1 MCLPKTSMLRPYT
14 EEQLDKIYNKLPEE
28 LQEVIFSVETAEDI
42 GSVCD
47 TYGVTD
53 DRGPEIAKQSGYVLM
68 GLILPQEFSGVLETD
83 VKLPK
88 TLADAIARD
97 INRLVFYPVKPA
109 LEQLHRMEIEVT
121 TKVVTP
127 QPEGQGEQPEER
139 EKPEEPRGPDSYRET
154 LE

>member
-1 MCLPKTSMLRPYT
+1 M
-14 EEQLDKIYNKLPEE
+14 
-28 LQEVIFSVETAEDI
+28 ETAEAI
-42 GSVCD
+42 GDACD
-47 TYGVTD
+47 VYGIGDERAT
-53 DRGPEIAKQSGYVLM
+53 EIARRVGYVLM
-68 GLILPQEFSGVLETD
+68 GLVLPQEFAGVLETD

-121 TKVVTP
+121 AKAVTP
-127 QPEGQGEQPEER
+127 QPEEQESSEKQGEDD
-139 EKPEEPRGPDSYRET
+139 KYREE

>member
-1 MCLPKTSMLRPYT
+1 MPKQYT
-14 EEQLDKIYNKLPEE
+14 QEQLDKIYDKLPEE
-28 LQEVIFSVETAEDI
+28 LQEAIFSMETAEDI

-53 DRGPEIAKQSGYVLM
+53 ERGTEIAKQAGYVLM
-68 GLILPQEFSGVLETD
+68 GLILPQEFSGALETD

-88 TLADAIARD
+88 TLADTIARD

-109 LEQLHRMEIEVT
+109 LEQLHRMDIEVT
-121 TKVVTP
+121 AKIVTP
-127 QPEGQGEQPEER
+127 
-139 EKPEEPRGPDSYRET
+139 KPEEAENEGESEEEPEEPKGDDTYRES

>member
-1 MCLPKTSMLRPYT
+1 MSRPTTYQYT
-14 EEQLDKIYNKLPEE
+14 QDELWKIHDKLPQE
-28 LQEVIFSVETAEDI
+28 LQEAIFSQETADAILTSCERN
-42 GSVCD
+42 
-47 TYGVTD
+47 GVENVSDVAHYT
-53 DRGPEIAKQSGYVLM
+53 GLVLM

-121 TKVVTP
+121 AKIVTP
-127 QPEGQGEQPEER
+127 EPKTEEGEE
-139 EKPEEPRGPDSYRET
+139 EKPEEPKGDDTYREP

>member
-1 MCLPKTSMLRPYT
+1 MPTQYT
-14 EEQLDKIYNKLPEE
+14 QEQLDKIYDKLPEE
-28 LQEVIFSVETAEDI
+28 LKEAIFSVETAEDI

-53 DRGPEIAKQSGYVLM
+53 ERGTEIAKQAGHVLM
-68 GLILPQEFSGVLETD
+68 GLVLPQEFSGALETD

-121 TKVVTP
+121 AKIVTP
-127 QPEGQGEQPEER
+127 KPEEESEE
-139 EKPEEPRGPDSYRET
+139 EKPEEPEKPNGDDTYREPI
-154 LE
+154 E

>member
-1 MCLPKTSMLRPYT
+1 MSRPTAYQYT
-14 EEQLDKIYNKLPEE
+14 KDELWKIHDKLPQE
-28 LQEVIFSVETAEDI
+28 LQEAVFSQETADNIFNTCERNDVKEVSTVAYYT
-42 GSVCD
+42 GL
-47 TYGVTD
+47 
-53 DRGPEIAKQSGYVLM
+53 VLM

-88 TLADAIARD
+88 TLADAVARD

-121 TKVVTP
+121 AKIVTP
-127 QPEGQGEQPEER
+127 KPSEQSEEQEPEQ
-139 EKPEEPRGPDSYRET
+139 KPHGDDEYREP

>member
-1 MCLPKTSMLRPYT
+1 MPRQYT
-14 EEQLDKIYNKLPEE
+14 QEQLEQIYQKLPEE
-28 LQEVIFSVETAEDI
+28 LQEALFSLETAENIREVCESYGI
-42 GSVCD
+42 GDERVS
-47 TYGVTD
+47 
-53 DRGPEIAKQSGYVLM
+53 EIAKYAGHVLM

-88 TLADAIARD
+88 TLADAVARD

-121 TKVVTP
+121 AKITTP
-127 QPEGQGEQPEER
+127 NPPTETQ
-139 EKPEEPRGPDSYRET
+139 EKPEETEERGGSDTYREP

>member
-1 MCLPKTSMLRPYT
+1 MPSQYT

-28 LQEVIFSVETAEDI
+28 LQEAIFSLETAEDI
-42 GSVCD
+42 GSICD

-53 DRGPEIAKQSGYVLM
+53 ERGTEIAKQAGYVLM

-83 VKLPK
+83 VRLPK

-97 INRLVFYPVKPA
+97 INRLGFYPVKPA

-121 TKVVTP
+121 AKIVTP
-127 QPEGQGEQPEER
+127 KPEEQPEGQEPEKGPSGEDR
-139 EKPEEPRGPDSYRET
+139 YR
-154 LE
+154 